1 MIRTIW
7 RYSLSFLLC
16 LLLLADY
23 SYAIDGM
30 YQGSSGFTDSPWVS
44 SIQAAKDELGPLK
57 CTPSLY
63 PSYEYEVQ
71 RTWPIE
77 SGGSDV
83 QFVEDGDMFCIN
95 DEGKRYRY
103 SYAIRYDKPP
113 ACPAGQSWNVDS
125 QSCEEDAPPPADPT
139 DCYEQ
144 GLAYDSKTQQCT
156 EVCENGELNGVCLN
170 PTPDNE
176 DTCNSQSPDYQGY
189 IGNGNNRQNI
199 CAADKQC
206 EGGKFGL
213 VNGIPA
219 CIPDEYGPPECGSV
233 DVIAYDQ
240 YGWVCET
247 PQGNPN
253 PEPEPDPTPEPG
265 EPNTDTDGDGEPD
278 QYVRENDPLANA
290 KAQDKTNQELAKAN
304 KALQTS
310 NQNLDR
316 IYGAVS
322 EIADQGE
329 QRNQDIEDSG
339 DLVNNNTS
347 DVGNLDD
354 PNLVLGDEGEVNLL
368 DEIGNY
374 QDVPDPHVGQCPE
387 PREIVLT
394 LGTYQISW
402 QPWCDFATTLYP
414 FTLFMFSFIGV
425 AAIARTAIR

>member
-1 MIRTIW
+1 MIRIIW
-7 RYSLSFLLC
+7 LFSLLFSLC
-16 LLLLADY
+16 LSLPAKAQNLYAEDNYLGLGGWYTSTGEICSALESKENSGKTTYPCEFTGIDY
-23 SYAIDGM
+23 RQVRING
-30 YQGSSGFTDSPWVS
+30 Q
-44 SIQAAKDELGPLK
+44 
-57 CTPSLY
+57 LY
-63 PSYEYEVQ
+63 Y
-71 RTWPIE
+71 
-77 SGGSDV
+77 
-83 QFVEDGDMFCIN
+83 N
-95 DEGKRYRY
+95 KRYVKAVLPVAGASNPTLY
-103 SYAIRYDKPP
+103 YYEMGDVTPCAEGETFENGQCIPP
-113 ACPAGQSWNVDS
+113 D
-125 QSCEEDAPPPADPT
+125 ADPT
-139 DCYEQ
+139 ECYEQ
-144 GLAYDSKTQQCT
+144 GLAYDSQTKQCT
-156 EVCENGELNGVCLN
+156 EVCENGELSGVCLN

-176 DTCNSQSPDYQGY
+176 DTCNSESPDYKGY
-189 IGNGNNRQNI
+189 LGNGNNRQNI
-199 CAADKQC
+199 CTSDMQC
-206 EGGKFGL
+206 EGGQFGL

-253 PEPEPDPTPEPG
+253 PDPEPDPTPEPG

-278 QYVRENDPLANA
+278 EYRRENDPLANA

-304 KALQTS
+304 KELQKS

-316 IYGAVS
+316 IYGGVKDLV
-322 EIADQGE
+322 DQGE
-329 QRNQDIEDSG
+329 QRDQEVSDST

-368 DEIGNY
+368 DELGNY

-387 PREIVLT
+387 PREIVLS

-402 QPWCDFATTLYP
+402 QPWCDFASTLYP